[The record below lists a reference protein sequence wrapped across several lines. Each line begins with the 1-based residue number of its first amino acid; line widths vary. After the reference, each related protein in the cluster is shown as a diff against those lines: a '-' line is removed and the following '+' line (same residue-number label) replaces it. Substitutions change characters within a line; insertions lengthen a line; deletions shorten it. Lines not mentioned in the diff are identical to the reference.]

1 MPRERLRED
10 DHDRERDLFLC
21 HAWADRQGPARELF
35 DALREAGVDVWFSEE
50 DVLLGMSLA
59 RQLDRGI
66 SCSHVSVVLVTPAM
80 LEALRRGGF
89 ADQELG
95 ALLGTGRVV
104 PVLHGVHY
112 EGLAGESPLLAARAG
127 LSTAENSLA
136 YAAEKIAH
144 GLFADNC
151 PARDARSSA
160 RRPGPVS
167 SPSRQHART
176 ASSTEHPDEGVPVGQ
191 VGLLAACVAALH
203 DPNLSTTVL
212 AGG

>member
-1 MPRERLRED
+1 MRAKVRSAERKFQRDVGSAARKAGRQAEREFAAEQSKLERRLQAGRPRLQYTAVERSYLGDVRERLRED

-66 SCSHVSVVLVTPAM
+66 RCSHVSVVLVTPAM
-80 LEALRRGGF
+80 LDALRRGGF

-136 YAAEKIAH
+136 DAAEKIAH
-144 GLFADNC
+144 GLFADN
-151 PARDARSSA
+151 
-160 RRPGPVS
+160 
-167 SPSRQHART
+167 
-176 ASSTEHPDEGVPVGQ
+176 
-191 VGLLAACVAALH
+191 
-203 DPNLSTTVL
+203 
-212 AGG
+212 